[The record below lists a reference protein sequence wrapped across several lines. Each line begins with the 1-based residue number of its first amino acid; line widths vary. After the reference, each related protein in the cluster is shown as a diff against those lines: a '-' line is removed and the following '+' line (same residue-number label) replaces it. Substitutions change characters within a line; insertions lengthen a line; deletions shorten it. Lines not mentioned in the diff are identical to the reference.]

1 MQSELWKSLTE
12 AYSGSAGFYLSTRR
26 VMESLPYAPISER
39 FTLAESAGSR
49 PQRYNQPVVESS
61 SSSRV
66 GRVGRF
72 SVPLRFCLAIVFSI
86 ALCAR
91 AQAPAESNSSAVSRA
106 RILLVLPFDNRT
118 GQPSLEW
125 IREASAELL
134 SSRLAAAGFAPMSRA
149 DRRYALDHL
158 GLPQSFHPSRATSL
172 KLAETLD
179 ADSIVVGSYVTDGTG
194 IVAEAQLVD
203 VPRLRMSQPVTAR
216 GEMRDLVS
224 VFGSLSW
231 MLTRQLDP
239 GFKVPE
245 ESFVADGASLR
256 LDAFEQYIRG
266 ISEPDQ
272 AERLRH
278 LNQAV
283 LLSPEFSPAWM
294 ALCREDYASQ
304 QYEQAAQAFAKVGDP
319 GDALEAGFY
328 RGLSLLF
335 SGNYP
340 RAEEAFAG
348 VARQLPLA
356 EVLSNQ
362 GVALARSGRDG
373 VPLFRQAVAADLNVA
388 DYHFNLAV
396 SLHRQNGS
404 DPEALTELAQCL
416 RLHPNDSEAQAVQR
430 AWTTSSKSGAVRPVS
445 LAAGADR
452 PEEEAEAKPDPLE
465 RIERNFDAAAFH
477 QAALMLDQI
486 EASRQAALPPTE
498 RAQKLSAQAHDYMD
512 RGLLAEATRIYQ
524 SALAVNPKS
533 AEAHAG
539 LAELHERAGDAQA
552 ARKEAV
558 ASLELLPSVE
568 AYLVMVRL
576 DLAAGHMDQVNYEI
590 GEALRIDPKNK
601 LALDLQQQIA
611 AKDGTKK

>member
-1 MQSELWKSLTE
+1 MRL
-12 AYSGSAGFYLSTRR
+12 
-26 VMESLPYAPISER
+26 
-39 FTLAESAGSR
+39 
-49 PQRYNQPVVESS
+49 QRYNQPVVKIS
-61 SSSRV
+61 SSSRS
-66 GRVGRF
+66 GRVGQ
-72 SVPLRFCLAIVFSI
+72 VFSLGLLLAFLLI
-86 ALCAR
+86 SLRAGSQ
-91 AQAPAESNSSAVSRA
+91 AQAENGPTVSGHG

-158 GLPQSFHPSRATSL
+158 GLPQGFHPSRATSL

-203 VPRLRMSQPVTAR
+203 VPHLRMGQTVTAR
-216 GEMRDLVS
+216 GEMRDLIS
-224 VFGSLSW
+224 VFGSLAW

-239 GFKVPE
+239 QFKVSE
-245 ESFVADGASLR
+245 QNFVLAGSALR

-278 LNQAV
+278 LNQSV

-294 ALCREDYASQ
+294 ALGREDYAGQ
-304 QYEQAAQAFAKVGDP
+304 HYEQAAEAFAKVGDP
-319 GDALEAGFY
+319 GDALEAGFF

-340 RAEEAFAG
+340 RASEAFAG

-356 EVLSNQ
+356 EVLNNQ
-362 GVALARSGRDG
+362 GVALARGGKDG
-373 VPLFRQAVAADLNVA
+373 APLFRQAVAADPNSA

-396 SLHRQNGS
+396 SLRRHNGN
-404 DPEALTELAQCL
+404 DAEALAEVAQCL
-416 RLHPNDSEAQAVQR
+416 RLRPNDSEALAVQR
-430 AWTTSSKSGAVRPVS
+430 AWTRSGKS
-445 LAAGADR
+445 AAANQAPIAESAAASQ
-452 PEEEAEAKPDPLE
+452 PEETEAKPDPLE
-465 RIERNFDAAAFH
+465 RIERNFDAAAFR
-477 QAALMLDQI
+477 QAALMLDQV
-486 EASRQAALPPTE
+486 EASKEAALPPNQ
-498 RAQKLSAQAHDYMD
+498 RAQKLSAQAHDYLD
-512 RGLLAEATRIYQ
+512 RGLSLEAERIYQ
-524 SALAVNPKS
+524 SALAVDPKS

-539 LAELHERAGDAQA
+539 LAEMRERAGNAEA

-558 ASLELLPSVE
+558 ASLELMPSVD
-568 AYLVMVRL
+568 AYLVMARL
-576 DLAAGHMDQVNYEI
+576 DLATGHMDQVNYEI
-590 GEALRIDPKNK
+590 GEALKIDPKSRA
-601 LALDLQQQIA
+601 ALDLQQQIA
-611 AKDGTKK
+611 AKDSQKK